1 IRDINQIGWI
11 AKRHFRVNRI
21 YDLVH
26 LGFISEFELAVLE
39 EAESFLWEIRHHL
52 HRLAKRDENR
62 LLFDHQREI
71 AAKFGYVRQEG
82 QPVNYGVEQ
91 FMKRYY

>member
-1 IRDINQIGWI
+1 M
-11 AKRHFRVNRI
+11 
-21 YDLVH
+21 H

-62 LLFDHQREI
+62 LLFDHQRKLPLNLVMFVKK
-71 AAKFGYVRQEG
+71 A
-82 QPVNYGVEQ
+82 NL
-91 FMKRYY
+91 

>member
-1 IRDINQIGWI
+1 M
-11 AKRHFRVNRI
+11 NRI

-71 AAKFGYVRQEG
+71 AAKFGYVRQE
-82 QPVNYGVEQ
+82 PTC
-91 FMKRYY
+91 KLRR

>member
-1 IRDINQIGWI
+1 M
-11 AKRHFRVNRI
+11 
-21 YDLVH
+21 H

-91 FMKRYY
+91 QE